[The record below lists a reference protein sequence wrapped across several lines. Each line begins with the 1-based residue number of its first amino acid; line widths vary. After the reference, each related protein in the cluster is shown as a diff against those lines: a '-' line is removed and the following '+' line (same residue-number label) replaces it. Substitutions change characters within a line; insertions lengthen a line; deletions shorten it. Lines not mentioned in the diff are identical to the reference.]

1 MNEFESWEG
10 GMPFWIQRKDVYSP
24 TVLAALCGDVFYEFP
39 FPIKQVTLHTNDD
52 RAKKGDLDK
61 QRREESSL
69 NDMEFTTAG

>member
-1 MNEFESWEG
+1 
-10 GMPFWIQRKDVYSP
+10 MPFRIQRKYVYSP

-39 FPIKQVTLHTNDD
+39 SPIKQRNVTHKNDD
-52 RAKKGDLDK
+52 TAKKGDLDK